1 MNLILGMDIWI
12 FLAWIGTIIATIF
25 CVFYGL
31 YHEYIKKSN
40 ENISSKEEEENPQK
54 KETD

>member
-12 FLAWIGTIIATIF
+12 FIAWIGTILATIF
-25 CVFYGL
+25 CIFYGL

-40 ENISSKEEEENPQK
+40 ENISSKVEEEISQK
-54 KETD
+54 KGDD